1 MPPLPPDDAA
11 LIRRRLL
18 GVGLR
23 ADLVSPADTARD
35 VGLRRTASG
44 VDLDLVEGIDALGQ
58 DLAVALTT
66 LRGSDP
72 FDVTHGFTGLEVLA
86 TQTSPV
92 LAREALRAAV
102 AALVSADP
110 RVRQVTDVTVAVP
123 ARGPI
128 AVAVGFEAVSGDP
141 AAVTLTGAATGA
153 AQIGAAP
160 VTPIGGARP

>member
-1 MPPLPPDDAA
+1 MPALPADDSA

-23 ADLVSPADTARD
+23 ADLVSRADTARD
-35 VGLRRTASG
+35 LVLRRTTTG

-58 DLAVALTT
+58 DLALALTT

-92 LAREALRAAV
+92 LAREAVRAAV

-110 RVRQVTDVTVAVP
+110 RVRQVTDVAVTVAAHGP
-123 ARGPI
+123 API
-128 AVAVGFEAVSGDP
+128 AVSVGFEAVSGDP
-141 AAVTLTGAATGA
+141 AAITVGDAGTAN
-153 AQIGAAP
+153 
-160 VTPIGGARP
+160 GGARP

>member
-1 MPPLPPDDAA
+1 MTVTPLPADDSA

-18 GVGLR
+18 GIGLR
-23 ADLVSPADTARD
+23 ADLITPADTARD
-35 VGLRRTASG
+35 VVLRRTASG

-72 FDVTHGFTGLEVLA
+72 FDVTYGFTGLEVLA
-86 TQTSPV
+86 TAISPV

-110 RVRQVTDVTVAVP
+110 RVRQVTDVAVTVPTHA
-123 ARGPI
+123 API

-141 AAVTLTGAATGA
+141 AAISLASGVTATGG
-153 AQIGAAP
+153 AQP
-160 VTPIGGARP
+160 